1 MSKMFK
7 MLADGLD
14 ISLQQYTSDVP
25 NDGKYYLLR
34 GKEIIKSY
42 RGKSQAIKAFR
53 TYLKE
58 VGYAPPESKKDMD
71 AKDLLNAEKDD
82 IEFYRSEMYWGRSH
96 QYRGGG
102 KLGNR

>member
-1 MSKMFK
+1 MSNMFK

-14 ISLQQYTSDVP
+14 ISLQQYTNDVP
-25 NDGKYYLLR
+25 NDGKYYLLK

-58 VGYAPPESKKDMD
+58 VGYEPPDSKKDVD
-71 AKDLLNAEKDD
+71 AKDLLNSEKDD
-82 IEFYRSEMYWGRSH
+82 MEFYRSEMYWGSSH
-96 QYRGGG
+96 QYRSGG
-102 KLGNR
+102 KLSSR

>member
-1 MSKMFK
+1 MPTLFK
-7 MLADGLD
+7 MQAEGLD
-14 ISLQQYTSDVP
+14 ISLQQYTDAVP
-25 NDGKYYLLR
+25 NDGKYYLLK

-58 VGYAPPESKKDMD
+58 VGYEPPDSKKVMD

-82 IEFYRSEMYWGRSH
+82 VEFYRSEMYWGRSH